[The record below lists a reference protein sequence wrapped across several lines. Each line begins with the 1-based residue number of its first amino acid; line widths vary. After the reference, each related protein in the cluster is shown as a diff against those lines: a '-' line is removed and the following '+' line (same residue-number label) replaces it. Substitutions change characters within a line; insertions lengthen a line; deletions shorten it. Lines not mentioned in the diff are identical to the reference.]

1 MFSAG
6 MFAALA
12 SAMIVRRRG
21 FMSGSPPPPR
31 AATVNSLMMRVK
43 ILPRLASSAPFLC
56 LIDAHL
62 EWPDMSETLP
72 LFGQD
77 DPDIRA
83 RVPRVSAIVAEHVLH
98 RKTGAAKPRRHL
110 PDRQRPERQIEPVR
124 RRFTVL
130 PYVISLQKRR
140 QMPAAILMDRF
151 DQREAGAA
159 GRLTAQLH
167 FVAVFTPLRDIG
179 HEIDAER
186 AAALDHSRH
195 RLEGLRKIPL
205 ADERLQDSVR
215 GNHHLERA

>member
-56 LIDAHL
+56 LIDAHF
-62 EWPDMSETLP
+62 ECPDMEETLP

-83 RVPRVSAIVAEHVLH
+83 RVPRASTVVAEHGFH
-98 RKTGAAKPRRHL
+98 GKPGVFEPSGHL
-110 PDRQRPERQIEPVR
+110 RDGERPERQLEAMRGGFSPA
-124 RRFTVL
+124 
-130 PYVISLQKRR
+130 PHVISLFERR
-140 QMPAAILMDRF
+140 QMPSPILTDRF
-151 DQREAGAA
+151 DQR
-159 GRLTAQLH
+159 
-167 FVAVFTPLRDIG
+167 P
-179 HEIDAER
+179 
-186 AAALDHSRH
+186 
-195 RLEGLRKIPL
+195 
-205 ADERLQDSVR
+205 
-215 GNHHLERA
+215 

>member
-12 SAMIVRRRG
+12 SPMIVRRRG
-21 FMSGSPPPPR
+21 FMSGSPPPR

-43 ILPRLASSAPFLC
+43 ILPRLASRAPFLC

-83 RVPRVSAIVAEHVLH
+83 RVPGPSAVVAEHVLH

-110 PDRQRPERQIEPVR
+110 PDRQRPERQLEPVR
-124 RRFTVL
+124 GRFA
-130 PYVISLQKRR
+130 P
-140 QMPAAILMDRF
+140 
-151 DQREAGAA
+151 
-159 GRLTAQLH
+159 
-167 FVAVFTPLRDIG
+167 
-179 HEIDAER
+179 
-186 AAALDHSRH
+186 
-195 RLEGLRKIPL
+195 
-205 ADERLQDSVR
+205 
-215 GNHHLERA
+215 